1 MMSSKPLRKSSRSSA
16 NALSSISSGSLDE
29 QSKSLAEIAR
39 VFEESVEVKDRRY
52 RLKIYKDC
60 FIGTDAVTCLHKILR
75 NLDERYSRKHAEILG
90 LTLCEKFNLFEHVTN
105 DHRLKDDHFMYRF
118 TAEQRRGT
126 TVEDLEHDEEFL
138 NQLLDGHILANEM
151 DDLEETYDEIAALS
165 YLMESM
171 TTSSSRSS
179 GRRGGSFGV
188 NASPETMRK
197 MFAAPGRT
205 SSRHPPPKHSDS
217 GGGGSLQAP
226 PLHKGGRSIY
236 QKTDLDDIDLRE
248 VAESFEAGVEVKT
261 HRFRGRAYKKSFV
274 GSDAVD
280 FFILCRLATSRREAE
295 AIGQALV
302 KEFNLFEHVS
312 KEHGRSC
319 MPVGKSKQISSN
331 IAV

>member
-1 MMSSKPLRKSSRSSA
+1 MSSKPLRRSSRSSA
-16 NALSSISSGSLDE
+16 NAVSSISSGSLDE

-39 VFEESVEVKDRRY
+39 VFEERVEVKDRRY
-52 RLKIYKDC
+52 RLKIYNDC
-60 FIGTDAVTCLHKILR
+60 FIGTDAVTCLHEILR
-75 NLDERYSRKHAEILG
+75 HFDERYSRKHAEILG
-90 LTLCEKFNLFEHVTN
+90 LTVCEKFNLFEHVTN
-105 DHRLKDDHFMYRF
+105 DHPLKDDHFMYRF
-118 TAEQRRGT
+118 TAEQRRRT

-151 DDLEETYDEIAALS
+151 DDFEEPYDEIAALS
-165 YLMESM
+165 YLMETM
-171 TTSSSRSS
+171 TTGSDRAS
-179 GRRGGSFGV
+179 GRRGASFGV
-188 NASPETMRK
+188 TASPETVRK
-197 MFAAPGRT
+197 LFAAPGRT
-205 SSRHPPPKHSDS
+205 SSPHHPDPKHSDS
-217 GGGGSLQAP
+217 GGGRSLQGP

-236 QKTDLDDIDLRE
+236 QKTDLDDIALRE

-280 FFILCRLATSRREAE
+280 FLILCRLATSRWEAE

-302 KEFNLFEHVS
+302 KEYNLFEHVS

-319 MPVGKSKQISSN
+319 MPVEKSNEISSN